1 MKQKTK
7 ENLTY
12 TGLTGLGL
20 YVFGTTL
27 LGLGVIAYP
36 VIQLARNIAR

>member
-12 TGLTGLGL
+12 TGIIGTGLYL
-20 YVFGTTL
+20 FGTTL
-27 LGLGVIAYP
+27 LGFGVIAYP
-36 VIQLARNIAR
+36 IVQLARNIAR